1 MYMQPQVQAAIN
13 FGLKMWHGVAAY
25 SLGSQ
30 MVAGTITKQNPTGQP
45 APVVGAII
53 HPQPVP
59 PVAAVVAIAV
69 AETVP
74 VQAAAVP
81 VKVATVP
88 TQP

>member
-30 MVAGTITKQNPTGQP
+30 IDAGTITKQNPTGQP

-59 PVAAVVAIAV
+59 PVAAVVATAAV
-69 AETVP
+69 AAP
-74 VQAAAVP
+74 VQTAAVP

-88 TQP
+88 TQL